1 VAGADG
7 GRPAAAR
14 RPRGKLPRWL
24 AIVLLVVP
32 CLLTLPVAGYGVLI
46 GLYLAVSACF
56 DTCGNY
62 IGLDNSSSGVG
73 AVIVAELIAGIAA
86 LAILVTG
93 LVLPRHRRAVGIA
106 GWIVFLLSCTG
117 LGLLAWS
124 PS

>member
-1 VAGADG
+1 VAGAG
-7 GRPAAAR
+7 GDRPAAAGR
-14 RPRGKLPRWL
+14 RRWKLPRWL

-32 CLLTLPVAGYGVLI
+32 CVLTLPVAGYGALG
-46 GLYLAVSACF
+46 GLYVAVSACF

-73 AVIVAELIAGIAA
+73 IVILAELILGIAA

-93 LVLPRHRRAVGIA
+93 LLLARRRRELGLA
-106 GWIVFLLSCTG
+106 GLIVFLLSCG
-117 LGLLAWS
+117 GVALLAWS